1 MRFISKI
8 IIHCTATKEGQDFD
22 RSDVDRWHKEC
33 GFDRIGYH
41 YLICLN
47 GDVQVGRQLEEVGA
61 HAQGYNT
68 HSVGVCYVG
77 GLSKDGEPKD
87 TRTEAQKTAMANLV
101 KTLKTTFPEAEVI
114 GHCDVSSKDCPC
126 FNAKKEYA

>member
-1 MRFISKI
+1 MRFINKI
-8 IIHCTATKEGQDFD
+8 IIHCTATREGQHYD

-33 GFDRIGYH
+33 GFDSIGYH

-87 TRTEAQKTAMANLV
+87 TRTEAQRTAMANLV
-101 KTLKTTFPEAEVI
+101 RTLKSKFPEAEVI

-126 FNAKKEYA
+126 FDAKKEYA